1 MGWRGTRRSAAAIA
15 GKALA
20 APLTPNVIWIKK
32 VARRNLM
39 AIEIL
44 GISGSPIKN
53 SNTDR
58 LVKTM
63 LDATGLESE
72 FVKLSNINVR
82 PCLACK
88 KCVPDNICKVEDDF
102 PDLAEKTKKAKSL
115 IIGAYIPYGQIDGFT
130 KALLERFW
138 SMRHQT
144 NLLRG
149 KLCATVLTGLDPE
162 TLDYVNQALA
172 TELRDLE
179 RMELVGQ
186 LSVQGNLPCL
196 TCGQGDTCEMSGL
209 KMFYGQDAKTS
220 DHGYTRVEDQE
231 EVWKEA
237 IRISHIIG
245 KSLKQEK
252 NTI

>member
-1 MGWRGTRRSAAAIA
+1 MT
-15 GKALA
+15 
-20 APLTPNVIWIKK
+20 
-32 VARRNLM
+32 
-39 AIEIL
+39 IEIL

-58 LVKTM
+58 LVKAM
-63 LDATGLESE
+63 MDATGLESE

-88 KCVPDNICKVEDDF
+88 KCVPDNVCKVKDDF
-102 PDLAEKTKKAKSL
+102 PDLAEKIKKAKVL

-138 SMRHQT
+138 SLRHVN

-149 KLCATVLTGLDPE
+149 KLCATILTGLMPDA
-162 TLDYVNQALA
+162 LDNVNQALA
-172 TELRDLE
+172 TELRDFE
-179 RMELVGQ
+179 RMKLVGQ

-196 TCGQGDTCEMSGL
+196 TCGEGDRCEMSGVKIL
-209 KMFYGQDAKTS
+209 YGQDAKTS
-220 DHGYTRVEDQE
+220 DHGYSRVEDQE

-237 IRISHIIG
+237 IRIGRLIG
-245 KSLKQEK
+245 KSL
-252 NTI
+252 